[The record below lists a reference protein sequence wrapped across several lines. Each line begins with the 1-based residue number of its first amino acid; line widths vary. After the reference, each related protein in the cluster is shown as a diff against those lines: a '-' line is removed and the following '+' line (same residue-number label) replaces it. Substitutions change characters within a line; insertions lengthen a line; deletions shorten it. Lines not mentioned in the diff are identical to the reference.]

1 MLFLGIDTGSAMGTV
16 ALTLPAKVLAE
27 WNLDAEQTH
36 AKRLLPHLR
45 WMLEETGL
53 RLADVEGFAVTLG
66 PGSFTG
72 LRMGITTAKTLAL
85 VSGKPLVGVPTLDV
99 LAGNVPHAV
108 GLICPVLDARRG
120 EVYSALYR
128 GDGSGNTERLTEYRV
143 LSPERLLQTV
153 PGPVLFLG
161 SGVGVYADR
170 FRSPGIHRVALEPE
184 QNQIRASVLCR
195 LARGIHTVA
204 GAARPRDLRAIYV
217 RPSDAERKKDPALAS

>member
-1 MLFLGIDTGSAMGTV
+1 MLFLGIDTSSAMGTL
-16 ALTLPAKVLAE
+16 ALTLPGKVLAE
-27 WNLDAEQTH
+27 WNLDVDRTH

-45 WMLEETGL
+45 WMLEEAGL

-85 VSGKPLVGVPTLDV
+85 VSGKPLGGGPTLDV
-99 LAGNVPHAV
+99 LAGNLPETVC
-108 GLICPVLDARRG
+108 LICPVLDARRG

-143 LSPERLLQTV
+143 LSPETLLQAV

-161 SGVGVYADR
+161 SGVGVYGDR
-170 FRSPGIHRVALEPE
+170 FRSAGIHRVALEPE
-184 QNQIRASVLCR
+184 QNHLRASVLCR
-195 LARGIHTVA
+195 LAREIHAAA
-204 GAARPRDLRAIYV
+204 GATRPRDLRAIYV
-217 RPSDAERKKDPALAS
+217 RPSDAERKKDPAHAS